1 MTIIISYVLLIE
13 EGKKMKLTTD
23 INDKL
28 KLEEIEKKAKRLC
41 VIYKCNLMDLIVL
54 SITIQAQNKKE
65 QNKIK

>member
-41 VIYKCNLMDLIVL
+41 ITYKCDLMELMIL
-54 SITIQAQNKKE
+54 SIKMQAERTKE
-65 QNKIK
+65 QNKN